1 MTRMSV
7 SRQEGGRVNQKRRT
21 RAAIVQGAIELAR
34 KGTIPT
40 VADAAEAALVSRAT
54 AYRYFPTQDSLT
66 LEIADV
72 TPGMEPIE
80 AAVAQL
86 AGDDAVARV
95 EELVIVA
102 NKTFFAEEAHQR
114 TALRLY
120 LEQWSERRRQGE
132 ESPVL
137 RAGRRLGWLDRA
149 LEPLR
154 ERLDREELVRLRAAL
169 ALTMGVEA
177 LVVMKD
183 VCQLDDEAAFDVLRD
198 TALSII
204 RTMRNRGGP
213 APDEAGARATSM
225 LTWGRSASEQL
236 GVGRHG
242 AVQNADHVARG
253 SDSH

>member
-21 RAAIVQGAIELAR
+21 RAAIVQAAIDLAR
-34 KGTIPT
+34 RGTVPT

-66 LEIADV
+66 LEIASV

-95 EELVIVA
+95 EELVTVA
-102 NKTFFAEEAHQR
+102 NRTFFAEEAHQR

-154 ERLDREELVRLRAAL
+154 DRLDREEFVRLRAAL

-183 VCQLDDEAAFDVLRD
+183 VCQLDDEAAFDVLRE

-204 RTMRNRGGP
+204 GTMGSGGGRAPDDAGAHATNMLRKASPLSADGGP
-213 APDEAGARATSM
+213 ARAPES
-225 LTWGRSASEQL
+225 
-236 GVGRHG
+236 
-242 AVQNADHVARG
+242 
-253 SDSH
+253 